1 MQMKNYTLFCGSLLL
16 FLCHWQGNAQQEATY
31 TLYRYHMNILNP
43 AVTGTQGAPYLNM
56 SLRSQWVGV
65 EDAPETQAISVGLPH
80 KNNKRLGTGFTVV
93 NDKSFVENNTQFF
106 LDFSYHLP
114 LAKER
119 SLFLGL
125 KAGGTTNRLTAAS
138 LKTYGSSSADPLFFD
153 NSSFIPNVGVGVYY
167 HSPNYFLSVS
177 MPRLLNTE
185 RYDRDNGQL
194 TQATD
199 RPHVYVTTGFTA
211 ELDSSWTFNPS
222 VLLGAVAAA
231 PIDFLMDARFTYK
244 ENWDIGVHYTNSGG
258 IGGTTAFRLPNG
270 MQFGYAYV
278 TGFQDQVSHFSK
290 GTHELF
296 LKIKLGNGPAEAPE
310 ELPEENES
318 NEE

>member
-1 MQMKNYTLFCGSLLL
+1 MKNTRLFYGTLLL
-16 FLCHWQGNAQQEATY
+16 FFCLWQGNAQQEATY

-56 SLRSQWVGV
+56 SLRSQWAGV

-93 NDKSFVENNTQFF
+93 NDKSFVENHTQFF
-106 LDFSYHLP
+106 LDFSYRLP
-114 LAKER
+114 LAQDR
-119 SLFLGL
+119 TLFLGL
-125 KAGGTTNRLTAAS
+125 KAGGTSNRLTAAS
-138 LKTYGSSSADPLFFD
+138 LKAYGTPTADPLLYD
-153 NSSFIPNVGVGVYY
+153 DSSFIPNVGVGLYY
-167 HSPNYFLSVS
+167 HSSKYFLSLSV
-177 MPRLLNTE
+177 PRLLSTE
-185 RYDRDNGQL
+185 RFSGGNGQL
-194 TQATD
+194 THATD
-199 RPHVYVTTGFTA
+199 RPHIFVSTGYAFT
-211 ELDSSWTFNPS
+211 LNSSWAFNPS
-222 VLLGAVAAA
+222 ILMGAVAGA
-231 PIDFLMDARFTYK
+231 PVDFLMDARFTFK
-244 ENWDIGVHYTNSGG
+244 ENWDIGAHYTNSGG

-278 TGFQDQVSHFSK
+278 TGFQDQVSYFSK